1 MNTTPSE
8 TQINNPEE
16 LIHIAQKEINAQIAK
31 HQIEILKLL
40 PRLERI
46 GGAVDLQQMILAI
59 LSDFKVPQPLSSL
72 SGVLS
77 DHASL
82 NEARKKL
89 IEKGLITEFVDK
101 NRKMLS
107 LKGQLN

>member
-1 MNTTPSE
+1 MDAT
-8 TQINNPEE
+8 INNPEQ
-16 LIHIAQKEINAQIAK
+16 LIHVAQRDLNAQIAK
-31 HQIEILKLL
+31 HQIEILKLI

-46 GGAVDLQQMILAI
+46 GGTVDLQQMILAI

-107 LKGQLN
+107 LKEQLN